1 MIEKEGWL
9 DQVVAQNEGNDQGG
23 LVTSSGQH
31 LLLNLS
37 SKELLEVSDDVSLLV
52 LIIRVTGLMRLRYN
66 WGTLL
71 PSRHCTLIMSS
82 WTQTAK
88 LFINLAINHQT

>member
-1 MIEKEGWL
+1 M
-9 DQVVAQNEGNDQGG
+9 VAQDEGNGQGG
-23 LVTSSGQH
+23 LVTPSGQH
-31 LLLNLS
+31 LLLNLGS
-37 SKELLEVSDDVSLLV
+37 EELLEISDDVSLLV

-66 WGTLL
+66 WGILL
-71 PSRHCTLIMSS
+71 PSRHCTLIMSL

>member
-1 MIEKEGWL
+1 M
-9 DQVVAQNEGNDQGG
+9 VARDEGNDQGG
-23 LVTSSGQH
+23 LVTPKGQH

-37 SKELLEVSDDVSLLV
+37 SKELLEVSDEVSLLV

-71 PSRHCTLIMSS
+71 LSRHCTLIMSL

-88 LFINLAINHQT
+88 LFIN